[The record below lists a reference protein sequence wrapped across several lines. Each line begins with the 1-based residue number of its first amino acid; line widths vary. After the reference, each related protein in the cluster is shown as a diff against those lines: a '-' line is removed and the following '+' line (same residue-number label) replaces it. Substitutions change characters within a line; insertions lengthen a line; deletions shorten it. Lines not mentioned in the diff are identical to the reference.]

1 MKYSINLENRVK
13 NILDQLSTTYENCYP
28 DGGLQEKLDEKRP
41 LIIKLGVDPTRPDI
55 HIGHS
60 IVLNQLRHFQDLGH
74 KVVFLIGDFTAMIGD
89 PSGRDVTR
97 PALDEQTVVENAKS
111 YVEQVSKILNRD
123 KLEIRYNSEWLA
135 KLSPQAMIQ
144 LASLHTVARM
154 LERDDFSK
162 RYKSNQSIAI
172 HEFLYPLLQGY
183 DSVALEADIELG
195 GTDQT
200 FNLLMGRELQRH
212 YGQKQQVVLTY
223 PLLEGL
229 DGVKKMSKSHDN
241 TIGLNDSPVE
251 MFGKMMSISDTLMW
265 RYMDLLSLDMPKS
278 MDDYKH
284 DVESGENP
292 KDIKMALAKA
302 LVKTYY
308 DDAQAEQAE
317 AAFVSRF
324 QKGMIPED
332 RPIHRLTK
340 EESELPVAQL
350 LKLAGLTQSTSESL
364 RMLKQNAV
372 KISGE
377 VVTSNEPIQEFPAI
391 VTVGKKR
398 VAEFILS
405 S

>member
-1 MKYSINLENRVK
+1 MK
-13 NILDQLSTTYENCYP
+13 NILNQLSKSYENCYP
-28 DGGLQEKLDEKRP
+28 DGGLKEKLDENRP
-41 LIIKLGVDPTRPDI
+41 LVIKLGVDPTRPDI

-60 IVLNQLRHFQDLGH
+60 IVLNQLRQFQDLGH
-74 KVVFLIGDFTAMIGD
+74 KVIFLIGDFTAMIGD
-89 PSGRDVTR
+89 PSGRDITR
-97 PALDEQTVVENAKS
+97 PALDEATVVENAKS

-123 KLEIRYNSEWLA
+123 QLEIRYNSEWLS
-135 KLSPQAMIQ
+135 KLSPQAMIK
-144 LASLHTVARM
+144 LASLQTVARM

-162 RYKSNQSIAI
+162 RYKANQSIAI

-200 FNLLMGRELQRH
+200 FNLLMGRELQKH

-241 TIGLNDSPVE
+241 TIGLNDTPE
-251 MFGKMMSISDTLMW
+251 DMFGKMMSISDALMW
-265 RYMDLLSLDMPKS
+265 RYMDLLKLDMPKS
-278 MDDYKH
+278 MDDYKN

-292 KDIKMALAKA
+292 KNIKMALAKA

-308 DDAQAEQAE
+308 DDAQAQQAE
-317 AAFVSRF
+317 VAFVSRF
-324 QKGMIPED
+324 QKGLIPED
-332 RPIHRLTK
+332 RPVHQLTK

-350 LKLAGLTQSTSESL
+350 LKLAGLTQSTSESF

-377 VVTSNEPIQEFPAI
+377 VITANEPIEDFPVI

-398 VAEFILS
+398 IIEFKLS
-405 S
+405 ND

>member
-1 MKYSINLENRVK
+1 MENL
-13 NILDQLSTTYENCYP
+13 LLHCENCYP
-28 DGGLQEKLDEKRP
+28 QGGLQEKLALNRP

-97 PALDEQTVVENAKS
+97 PALDEETVIENAKS
-111 YVEQVSKILNRD
+111 YVDQVCKILDKD
-123 KLEIRYNSEWLA
+123 KLEIRYNSEWLS
-135 KLSPQAMIQ
+135 KLSPQAMIK
-144 LASLHTVARM
+144 LASLQTVARM

-162 RYKSNQSIAI
+162 RYKTNQSIAI

-241 TIGLNDSPVE
+241 TIGLNDSPE
-251 MFGKMMSISDTLMW
+251 DMFGKVMSISDELMW
-265 RYMDLLSLDMPKS
+265 RYMDLLALEMPKTI
-278 MDDYKH
+278 DDYKH
-284 DVESGENP
+284 QVEQGENP
-292 KDIKMALAKA
+292 KNIKMVLATA
-302 LVKTYY
+302 LVRTYY
-308 DDAQAEQAE
+308 DEAQAQQAE
-317 AAFVSRF
+317 NAFVSRF
-324 QKGMIPED
+324 QKGLIPED
-332 RPIHRLTK
+332 RPVHVLS
-340 EESELPVAQL
+340 EAESQLPLAQL

-372 KISGE
+372 KISGT
-377 VVTSNEPIQEFPAI
+377 VVTTNEPLQAFPAI

-398 VAEFILS
+398 IAEFKRSL
-405 S
+405 